1 MPKFRCNNTECQQ
14 FEKEEIVPHVKFV
27 WNEKTSRLEADEEI
41 CPECGQRRE
50 TVKEPGP
57 IKIPWFKAENARNY
71 DNKRIKKYDYDPA
84 AALPETIKIPGNP
97 ARRRNK

>member
-1 MPKFRCNNTECQQ
+1 MPRFRCNNTECQLLG
-14 FEKEEIVPHVKFV
+14 KEEIIPHVKFI
-27 WNEKTSRLEADEEI
+27 WNEEQLRFEADEEI

-71 DNKRIKKYDYDPA
+71 NNKKVKKYDYDPT
-84 AALPETIKIPGNP
+84 AALPETVKIPGAP
-97 ARRRNK
+97 RRKNN